1 VKKIYLYTSPDG
13 EIPFMDFLDS
23 LDAKQ
28 RKKLEY
34 ALKCIA
40 LSTGKLSEPQVK
52 HFSIERYRQLYEL
65 REKAQILIRIVF
77 TFNDKGNVI
86 LLYPFIKRHKRNTN
100 QALEASLKLLAE
112 IENRAAATPDKE
124 ATAYLVPSCVR
135 VPPRAESRL
144 YESAFLSPAS
154 CSDIFLHFSSH
165 VSTRND
171 KLYNKHLTINKII
184 FILLPSIYY

>member
-13 EIPFMDFLDS
+13 ETPFLDFLCS
-23 LDAKQ
+23 LNAKQ

-34 ALKCIA
+34 SLKSMA

-52 HFSIERYRQLYEL
+52 HFSIERYRQLYEM

-77 TFNDKGNVI
+77 TFDGNGNVI

-112 IENRAAATPDKE
+112 IKENPGCLCE
-124 ATAYLVPSCVR
+124 
-135 VPPRAESRL
+135 
-144 YESAFLSPAS
+144 YE
-154 CSDIFLHFSSH
+154 FSE
-165 VSTRND
+165 D
-171 KLYNKHLTINKII
+171 GCGK
-184 FILLPSIYY
+184 